1 MSHEGAVQLRGF
13 RRETQTERN
22 CFFFSVFSGPCLLM
36 AEHHMLP
43 HLLVLVL
50 ARDAKNCDLC
60 KLQAVEEERCK
71 GRLVAAEQ
79 DGGKILVKGI
89 VTGVNSEYCGSTEG
103 SRHLGNPQ
111 GDGREIKW
119 YWN

>member
-79 DGGKILVKGI
+79 DGGKILG
-89 VTGVNSEYCGSTEG
+89 TE
-103 SRHLGNPQ
+103 
-111 GDGREIKW
+111 
-119 YWN
+119 